1 VLPYGDVPRH
11 AAFDFPYLR
20 KTVDN
25 WIFCSYIIS
34 VITWDEAKRAANLA
48 KHGLDFADVIQFDF
62 DTALHDV
69 DDREEYGEV
78 REIAIGW
85 CGTRLCFLVFVRHG
99 DDEIRVISFRRATRP
114 EMRRYAKS

>member
-1 VLPYGDVPRH
+1 V
-11 AAFDFPYLR
+11 
-20 KTVDN
+20 VDD
-25 WIFCSYIIS
+25 WIFRSYIIS
-34 VITWDEAKRAANLA
+34 VITWDEAKRATNLA

-85 CGTRLCFLVFVRHG
+85 RGPRLCFLAFVRRG
-99 DDEIRVISFRRATRP
+99 DDEIRVISFRKATRP
-114 EMRRYAKS
+114 EMRRYAES